1 MGSRNRY
8 KDAQAKRESG
18 GFAPVPHIVLRS
30 HSLASLDPYA
40 LKLLIDLLAQYKGDN
55 NGDLCAAWSLMKKR
69 GWRSKGTLDK
79 ALKALRSAEW
89 IEIARRGGIN
99 KAHLYALTF
108 YAVDECKGKL
118 DIAAT
123 HSPKS
128 LWRRH
133 EPAPPLRPKLR
144 LLNPPE
150 GSNQT
155 VLTRKAS

>member
-1 MGSRNRY
+1 VGRRHRF
-8 KDAQAKRESG
+8 KEAQAKREPG
-18 GFAPVPHIVLRS
+18 GFVSLPHIVLRS
-30 HSLASLDPYA
+30 ESFARLDAYA
-40 LKLLIDLLAQYKGDN
+40 VKLLMDLLSQYKGDN

-69 GWRSKGTLDK
+69 GWRSKDTLDK

-89 IEIARRGGIN
+89 IEIARRGGRN
-99 KAHLYALTF
+99 RANLYALTF

-144 LLNPPE
+144 LLDPA
-150 GSNQT
+150 GGTNQAA
-155 VLTRKAS
+155 LTRKAS